1 MTAPSSG
8 SAPFGGGPVHC
19 IGIGGIG
26 LSGLAKCLLADGLA
40 VSGSDEH
47 PSPLLATLEALGA
60 AVQIG
65 HAAARLPEGTA
76 CVVRSAA
83 VSDANPEVVEARR
96 RGRPVLFYA
105 EALAA
110 FVNSRQGIAV
120 SGCHGKTTTS
130 ALIAHTLRRAGFDP
144 GFVVGGILRE
154 FATNAGA
161 GRGRHFVAEACEY
174 NRSFLALRPRC
185 AIVTNI
191 EADHLDTYGTLD
203 AVVEAFGE
211 FLFNVP
217 PEGLAIVNGDDSRAR
232 SAAARARARVETV
245 SVEGRGDWMARRIES
260 RAGHYRFEVVHRD
273 SIVAWLS
280 LATPGRHQIPNAL
293 AAFAACRWA
302 GLAPVAIAEA
312 FTDFHGV
319 ARRFEAKGERDGVT
333 VIDDYGHHPTE
344 IRAVGATAREIFPG
358 RRLWAVFQPHQH
370 SRTRLLFGD
379 FARSFDSFDRVVIS
393 DIYRAR
399 DTEEDVRSVGA
410 GDLAE
415 AVSARGV
422 SAVAGGSI
430 EETVQRLCAEARDG
444 DVILTLGAG
453 DVHRVGADFL
463 HGAVCPRQAEVP
475 VGSGA

>member
-1 MTAPSSG
+1 MTAQTSA
-8 SAPFGGGPVHC
+8 APFGRGPVHC
-19 IGIGGIG
+19 VGIGGIG
-26 LSGLAKCLLADGLA
+26 LSGLAKCLLADGIV

-60 AVQIG
+60 SVQIG
-65 HAAARLPEGTA
+65 HSAVCVPEGTA
-76 CVVRSAA
+76 CLVRSAA
-83 VSDANPEVVEARR
+83 IADSNPEVVEARR
-96 RGRPVLFYA
+96 RGIPVLYYA
-105 EALAA
+105 EALAV
-110 FVNSRQGIAV
+110 FVNSRHGIAV
-120 SGCHGKTTTS
+120 GGCHGKTTTS
-130 ALIAHTLRRAGFDP
+130 ALIAHTLRRAGLDP

-161 GRGRHFVAEACEY
+161 GRGRHFVVEACEY

-211 FLFNVP
+211 FLANVP

-232 SAAARARARVETV
+232 SAAACARASVETFA
-245 SVEGRGDWMARRIES
+245 VEGRADWTARQVES
-260 RAGHYRFEVVHRD
+260 RAGRYRFEVVHRD
-273 SIVAWLS
+273 SGVAWLS
-280 LATPGRHQIPNAL
+280 LATPGRHQIGNAL

-302 GLAPVAIAEA
+302 GLAPVVIAEA
-312 FTDFHGV
+312 FSDFHGV

-344 IRAVGATAREIFPG
+344 IRAVGAMTREVFPR

-379 FARSFDSFDRVVIS
+379 FARAFGSFDRVLIA

-399 DTEEDVRSVGA
+399 DSEEDVRSVSAA
-410 GDLAE
+410 GLAE
-415 AVSARGV
+415 AIAEMGV
-422 SAVAGGSI
+422 SASYGGTLDDI
-430 EETVQRLCAEARDG
+430 VRRLEAETRDG
-444 DVILTLGAG
+444 DVVLTLGAG
-453 DVHRVGADFL
+453 DVHRVGTEFL
-463 HGAVCPRQAEVP
+463 HRTAVLQHAEVP